1 MSFNIVKQAIQRL
14 NTQGCL
20 FLYTGVAIRPNSNP
34 FLEHLE
40 KLLTPYSNINWS
52 YEEIDPDV
60 FGEELDEP
68 AYQHIERITLV
79 LVKLEMMG

>member
-1 MSFNIVKQAIQRL
+1 MLRA
-14 NTQGCL
+14 CL
-20 FLYTGVAIRPNSNP
+20 FLYTGVAIRPNGNP

-40 KLLTPYSNINWS
+40 KLLTPYLNINWS

-68 AYQHIERITLV
+68 AYQHIERIALV